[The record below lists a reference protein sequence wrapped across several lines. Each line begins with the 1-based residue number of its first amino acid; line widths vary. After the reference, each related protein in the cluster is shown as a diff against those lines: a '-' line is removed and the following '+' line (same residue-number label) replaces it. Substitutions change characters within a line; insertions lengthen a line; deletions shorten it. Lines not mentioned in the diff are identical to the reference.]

1 MTGGPDV
8 GVLGVDVGGTKV
20 ALRAEAAGRPAY
32 ERTFTWPTGGDPAA
46 DLAALDAAVAVL
58 RAAWGPVGAI
68 GVAMPAITD
77 PDGRVLTWPGR
88 PSWAG
93 LDLTG
98 ALRRLFPDVP
108 TAYADDGDLAA
119 LAEARNAGH
128 DDLVYLGVGTG
139 IGGGIVLAGRPV
151 PAHASAEVGHM
162 VVDLDGDRCDC
173 GRTGCLQSVASGP
186 ATLRRAARERDE
198 EVTFDQLRAGLR
210 GHRPWAVEA
219 VHRSCAALAA
229 AVVSLG
235 ELLAVP
241 VAVVGGGFADGLPGF
256 VPLVADLA
264 RQAGRPGR
272 PAPTV
277 RAAALG
283 GLSSLHGAL
292 WLARDLTNRQ
302 DPGTGDRQDQPGPQ
316 DRQDRPT

>member
-1 MTGGPDV
+1 MTDRPQF

-32 ERTFTWPTGGDPAA
+32 ERTFAWPSGDDPAG
-46 DLAALDAAVAVL
+46 DLAALDAEVAAL
-58 RAAWGPVGAI
+58 RATWGPVGAV
-68 GVAMPAITD
+68 GMAMPAITD
-77 PDGRVLTWPGR
+77 SDGTVLTWPGR
-88 PSWAG
+88 PSWTG
-93 LDLTG
+93 LDLAG

-108 TAYADDGDLAA
+108 TGYADDGDLAA

-139 IGGGIVLAGRPV
+139 VGGGIVLHGRTV
-151 PAHASAEVGHM
+151 PAGASAEVGHM
-162 VVDLDGDRCDC
+162 VVDLDGAPCDC
-173 GRTGCLQSVASGP
+173 GRVGCLQSVASGP
-186 ATLRRAARERDE
+186 ATLRRAAREHGG

-210 GHRPWAVEA
+210 DRRPWAVGA
-219 VHRSCAALAA
+219 VRESCVALAA

-256 VPLVADLA
+256 VPLVADLS

-292 WLARDLTNRQ
+292 WLARDLTTTG
-302 DPGTGDRQDQPGPQ
+302 GTGSR
-316 DRQDRPT
+316 

>member
-1 MTGGPDV
+1 MGVGGPDV
-8 GVLGVDVGGTKV
+8 DVLGVDVGGTKV
-20 ALRAEAAGRPAY
+20 ALRAEATGRPAY
-32 ERTFTWPTGGDPAA
+32 ERTFAWPAGGDPAD
-46 DLAALDAAVAVL
+46 DLAALDAEVVAL
-58 RAAWGPVGAI
+58 RAAWGPVGAV

-88 PSWAG
+88 PSWTG
-93 LDLTG
+93 LDLAG
-98 ALRRLFPDVP
+98 ALRRLFPDSP

-119 LAEARNAGH
+119 LAEARHAGH

-139 IGGGIVLAGRPV
+139 VGGGIVLAGRPV
-151 PAHASAEVGHM
+151 PAGASAEVGHM
-162 VVDLDGDRCDC
+162 VVDLHGERCDC
-173 GRTGCLQSVASGP
+173 GRTGCLQAVAAGP
-186 ATLRRAARERDE
+186 ATLRRAARERGG
-198 EVTFDQLRAGLR
+198 EVTFDQLRDGLR
-210 GHRPWAVEA
+210 DQRPWAVDA
-219 VHRSCAALAA
+219 VHASCAALAA

-264 RQAGRPGR
+264 RHAGRPGR

-292 WLARDLTNRQ
+292 WLARHLRE
-302 DPGTGDRQDQPGPQ
+302 
-316 DRQDRPT
+316 RPTATARKEPVR

>member
-1 MTGGPDV
+1 MTHGPDV

-20 ALRAEAAGRPAY
+20 ALRAEAAGRPTY
-32 ERTFTWPTGGDPAA
+32 ERTFSWPTGGGPADAGHAAGDPAG
-46 DLAALDAAVAVL
+46 DLAALDAAVAAL
-58 RAAWGPVGAI
+58 RTTWGPVGAV
-68 GVAMPAITD
+68 GVAMPATTD

-88 PSWAG
+88 PSWTG

-98 ALRRLFPDVP
+98 ALRRIFPDVP
-108 TAYADDGDLAA
+108 IGYADDGDLAA
-119 LAEARNAGH
+119 LAEARDAGH

-139 IGGGIVLAGRPV
+139 IGGGIVLGGRPV
-151 PAHASAEVGHM
+151 PARASAEVGHM
-162 VVDLDGDRCDC
+162 VVDLDGATCDC
-173 GRTGCLQSVASGP
+173 GRIGCLQSVASGP
-186 ATLRRAARERDE
+186 ATLRRAAREHGGA
-198 EVTFDQLRAGLR
+198 VSFDQLRAGWRNRL
-210 GHRPWAVEA
+210 PWAVTA
-219 VHRSCAALAA
+219 VDESCAALAS

-256 VPLVADLA
+256 VPRVADLA

-277 RAAALG
+277 RAAVLG

-292 WLARDLTNRQ
+292 WLARDLATDR
-302 DPGTGDRQDQPGPQ
+302 TGSR
-316 DRQDRPT
+316 

>member
-1 MTGGPDV
+1 VTNGPDV

-32 ERTFTWPTGGDPAA
+32 ERTFAWPAGGGDPAD
-46 DLAALDAAVAVL
+46 DLAALDAQVAAL
-58 RAAWGPVGAI
+58 RATWGPVGAV

-77 PDGRVLTWPGR
+77 PDGTVLTWPGR
-88 PSWAG
+88 PSWTG

-98 ALRRLFPDVP
+98 ALRLLFPDSP

-119 LAEARNAGH
+119 LAEARHAGH

-139 IGGGIVLAGRPV
+139 VGGGVVLAGRPV
-151 PAHASAEVGHM
+151 PVGASAEVGHM
-162 VVDLDGDRCDC
+162 VVDLHGERCDC
-173 GRTGCLQSVASGP
+173 GRTGCLQAVAAGP
-186 ATLRRAARERDE
+186 ATLRRAARERGG
-198 EVTFDQLRAGLR
+198 EVSFDQLRDGL
-210 GHRPWAVEA
+210 GDQQPWAVDA
-219 VHRSCAALAA
+219 VHASCAALAA

-264 RQAGRPGR
+264 RRAGRPGR

-292 WLARDLTNRQ
+292 WLARDLA
-302 DPGTGDRQDQPGPQ
+302 
-316 DRQDRPT
+316 DRPEQTATARKEPDR